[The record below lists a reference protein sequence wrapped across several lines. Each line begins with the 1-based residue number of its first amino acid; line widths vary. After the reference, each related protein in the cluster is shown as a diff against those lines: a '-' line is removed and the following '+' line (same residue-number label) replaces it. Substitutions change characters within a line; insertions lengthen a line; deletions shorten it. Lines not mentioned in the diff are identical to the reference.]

1 MSISL
6 SNCRLHLKAF
16 SDLPQKWHRRRERPS
31 LEFTGTREAKD
42 SATWEML
49 SYSGEL
55 SSPTLK
61 ATGHRC
67 LSAQSQKTPTAP
79 AASFSMKFPP

>member
-42 SATWEML
+42 SAIREML
-49 SYSGEL
+49 SYSGN
-55 SSPTLK
+55 
-61 ATGHRC
+61 
-67 LSAQSQKTPTAP
+67 
-79 AASFSMKFPP
+79 